1 VKTQHPELVRLDLP
15 ARHLYLRLLSDC
27 IADLLKLVDGIVD
40 AETVVYNIQLAAHE
54 SCTNIIN
61 HAYAGTDQGRIE
73 IALRLDFEQLHL
85 EIELYDTGR
94 PFDWNTY
101 NSPDLSEAQI
111 HGYGLF
117 IMQNLMDKVSY
128 TSLSGRN
135 RWHLVKNLHIQGG

>member
-27 IADLLKLVDGIVD
+27 IAELLKLVDGIVD
-40 AETVVYNIQLAAHE
+40 AETMVYNIQLAAHE

-61 HAYAGTDQGRIE
+61 HAYGGNDQGRIE
-73 IALRLDFEQLHL
+73 IALTLDFEQPQL
-85 EIELYDTGR
+85 EIELHDTGL

-128 TSLSGRN
+128 TSLPGRN
-135 RWHLVKNLHIQGG
+135 RWHLVKNLPIQGG